1 MERKEENLAKQE
13 KLMREIRS
21 SETTQG
27 WNKVG
32 KSVDLKQSEYKGS
45 KDINRMRE
53 SIIHKKEDE
62 LSSSNS
68 TFTL

>member
-13 KLMREIRS
+13 MLMREIRS
-21 SETTQG
+21 SETAQG
-27 WNKVG
+27 WNKIG

-62 LSSSNS
+62 SSSSNS